1 MTLNIPLLQ
10 KLTQTPGIAGREE
23 QVRAIMVAELR
34 TLTDEVSVD
43 RLGNVIAWKRGKSDR
58 RVMLAAHMD
67 EIGFIV
73 KYIDKHGF
81 IRIQPVGGFDARVL
95 FAQRVIVH
103 GFTGESLRGVL
114 MPASKPIHLLG
125 DEKPAA
131 PKLDDFFIDL
141 GLPNEQVRAK
151 VEIGDMVTMDRTL
164 EIVGDTIIS
173 KSLDD
178 RVNLFVMLEALRALQ
193 GHEVTIVAVAT
204 VQEEVGLRGAT
215 TAAYHVQ
222 PDVSVALDTT
232 LAVDTPGS
240 EEQSAVTRLGQG
252 TAIKIFDSSQISN
265 PKLVRHFRNIAEQ
278 QDIKYQLEVLPRG
291 GTDAGAMQRVREGSP
306 SITLSTPSRYVHT
319 VNEMVHQADLEAT
332 ITLLTRYLEDAHNGD
347 YSL

>member
-23 QVRAIMVAELR
+23 QVRAIMVEELR
-34 TLTDEVSVD
+34 ALTDEVNVD
-43 RLGNVIAWKRGKSDR
+43 RLGNVIAWKRGPSDR

-67 EIGFIV
+67 EIGFLV
-73 KYIDKHGF
+73 KHIDNNGF
-81 IRIQPVGGFDARVL
+81 IRLQPVGGFDARVL
-95 FAQRVIVH
+95 FAQRVFVH
-103 GFTGESLRGVL
+103 GFAGESLRGVL

-125 DEKPAA
+125 DEKPAG

-151 VEIGDMVTMDRTL
+151 VEVGDMVTMDRTL
-164 EIVGDTIIS
+164 EVVGETIIS

-178 RVNLFVMLEALRALQ
+178 RLNLFIMLEALRALQ
-193 GHEVTIVAVAT
+193 KHEVTIVAVAT

-215 TAAYHVQ
+215 TASYQIQ
-222 PDVSVALDTT
+222 PDISVALDTT
-232 LAVDTPGS
+232 LAVDIPGGD
-240 EEQSAVTRLGQG
+240 EQSAVTRLGNG

-265 PKLVRHFRNIAEQ
+265 YKLVRHFRKLAEQ

-291 GTDAGAMQRVREGSP
+291 GTDGGAMQRAREGSP

-319 VNEMVHQADLEAT
+319 VNEMVNQADVEAG
-332 ITLLTRYLEDAHNGD
+332 ITLLARYLEDAHTGD
-347 YSL
+347 YTL

>member
-1 MTLNIPLLQ
+1 MTLNIPLLR
-10 KLTQTPGIAGREE
+10 KLTETPGIAGREE
-23 QVRAIMVAELR
+23 QVRAIMVEELR
-34 TLTDEVSVD
+34 TLTNEVNVD

-73 KYIDKHGF
+73 KHIDNHGF
-81 IRIQPVGGFDARVL
+81 IRIQPVGGFDPRVL
-95 FAQRVIVH
+95 FAQRVLVH
-103 GFTGESLRGVL
+103 GFAGESLRGVL

-125 DEKPAA
+125 DEKPASL
-131 PKLDDFFIDL
+131 KLDDFFIDL
-141 GLPNEQVRAK
+141 GLLNEQVRAR
-151 VEIGDMVTMDRTL
+151 VEVGDMVTMDRTL
-164 EIVGDTIIS
+164 EVVGETIIS

-178 RVNLFVMLEALRALQ
+178 RLNLFVMLEALRALQ

-232 LAVDTPGS
+232 LAVDIPGA
-240 EEQSAVTRLGQG
+240 EEQSAVTQLGNG

-265 PKLVRHFRNIAEQ
+265 YKLVRHFRKVAEQ
-278 QDIKYQLEVLPRG
+278 RDIKYQLEVLPRG
-291 GTDAGAMQRVREGSP
+291 GTDGGAMQRAREGSP

-319 VNEMVHQADLEAT
+319 VNEMVHQADLEAS
-332 ITLLTRYLEDAHNGD
+332 IALLARYLEDAHNGD
-347 YSL
+347 YTL

>member
-1 MTLNIPLLQ
+1 MTLNISLLQ

-23 QVRAIMVAELR
+23 QVRAIMVEELR
-34 TLTDEVSVD
+34 MLTNEVSVD
-43 RLGNVIAWKRGKSDR
+43 RMGNVIAWKHGKSDR

-73 KYIDKHGF
+73 KYIDKQGF

-95 FAQRVIVH
+95 FAQRVLLH
-103 GFTGESLRGVL
+103 GFVGESLRGVL

-125 DEKPAA
+125 DEKPSAL
-131 PKLDDFFIDL
+131 KLDDFFIDL
-141 GLPNEQVRAK
+141 GLPHEQVCAK
-151 VEIGDMVTMDRTL
+151 VEVGDMVTMDRTL

-178 RVNLFVMLEALRALQ
+178 RVSLFVMLEALRALQ
-193 GHEVTIVAVAT
+193 DHEVTIVAVAT

-215 TAAYHVQ
+215 TATYHVQ

-232 LAVDTPGS
+232 LAVDIPGG
-240 EEQSAVTRLGQG
+240 EDQSVVTRLGNG

-265 PKLVRHFRNIAEQ
+265 YKLVRHFRNLAKQ
-278 QDIKYQLEVLPRG
+278 QNIKYQLEVLPRG
-291 GTDAGAMQRVREGSP
+291 GTDGGAMQRTREGSP

-319 VNEMVHQADLEAT
+319 VNEMVHQADLEAS
-332 ITLLTRYLEDAHNGD
+332 IALLARYLEDAHNGD
-347 YSL
+347 YTL

>member
-1 MTLNIPLLQ
+1 MALNIPLLK
-10 KLTQTPGIAGREE
+10 KLAEMPGIAGREE
-23 QVRAIMVAELR
+23 RVRALVIEELR
-34 TLTDEVSVD
+34 PLVDEINVD
-43 RLGNVIAWKRGKSDR
+43 RLGNVVAWKRGKNDR

-67 EIGFIV
+67 EIGFLV
-73 KYIDKHGF
+73 KHIDDKGF
-81 IRIQPVGGFDARVL
+81 IRLQPVGGFDARVL
-95 FAQRVIVH
+95 FAQRVLVH
-103 GFTGESLRGVL
+103 GYAGESLRGVL
-114 MPASKPIHLLG
+114 MPSSKPIHLLG

-131 PKLDDFFIDL
+131 PKLEDLFVDL

-151 VEIGDMVTMDRTL
+151 VEVGDFVTMDRTL
-164 EIVGDTIIS
+164 EVIGDTVIS

-178 RVNLFVMLEALRALQ
+178 RASLFVMIEALRAMQ
-193 GHEVTIVAVAT
+193 HHEVNILAVAT

-232 LAVDTPGS
+232 LAVDIPGGS
-240 EEQSAVTRLGQG
+240 EQDAVTRLGNG

-265 PKLVRHFRNIAEQ
+265 YKLVRHFRDLAQ
-278 QDIKYQLEVLPRG
+278 KHGIKYQLEILPRG
-291 GTDAGAMQRVREGSP
+291 GTDGGAMQRAREGSY

-319 VNEMVHQADLEAT
+319 VNEMIHQGDLEAS
-332 ITLLTRYLEDAHNGD
+332 ITLLARYLEDAHNGD

>member
-240 EEQSAVTRLGQG
+240 EEQSSVTRLGQG

-319 VNEMVHQADLEAT
+319 VNEMIHQADLEAT